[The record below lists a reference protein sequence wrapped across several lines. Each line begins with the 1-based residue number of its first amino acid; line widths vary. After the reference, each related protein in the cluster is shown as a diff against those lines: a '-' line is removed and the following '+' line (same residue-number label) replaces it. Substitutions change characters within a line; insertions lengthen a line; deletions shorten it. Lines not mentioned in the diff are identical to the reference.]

1 MDQMRTLFLS
11 LDEEISSYVE
21 PILVINEN
29 YFEGELQREWNDLDV
44 KIPLTIPR
52 DILTCDQLNARIIE
66 IQKSIFSDLSA
77 WLNDYN
83 LTNHSN
89 RFWQQVIQHW
99 CNETVGEITRS
110 YEEFV
115 HVIENEEIK
124 KIVIKDPPDE
134 LNTTYSSAEFYEYM
148 LGTNFRSAL
157 LHTLVS
163 YFSKHEKFGIT
174 EKVKFGLDKQRPKKC
189 IENQNMYS
197 ENTKKSNFL
206 FVILSTITKLSIKS
220 IFKDPK
226 VFLYETYLN
235 RPFDIRFRMS
245 FRNFPLDVK
254 FNSQKKKTFEIDWQ
268 SRAEYLGKKHE
279 DGTVEDFIRTVIL
292 GLVPQIFTE
301 SFLDEVEAIKKL
313 GFPSNPRIICTG
325 SAFFSND
332 QFKIWSAM
340 KVENG
345 AKLVILQHGNNFG
358 TMRYPNHPE
367 IFYCDRYVSWGWSG
381 SPNVVSGFYL
391 KQSKQRALYDLT
403 GDILLVEQFRPYNYW
418 SSGFNNNSEEYIQ
431 DQYKFLNSLSPERFQ
446 ELKVR
451 RDKNYL
457 LHLEKFDYWAGWE
470 QNNSRKIEF
479 CSPTTKFEIEASK
492 SRLVVFAYYST
503 GLIDC
508 MFMNRPA
515 VCFTQGSL
523 NNFCES
529 EKYIFEK
536 LFQAKILHFS
546 SSAAAEHINQS
557 NDEILLWWNSK
568 KVREVRFE
576 FLERHARDSKRPLR
590 DLRKLVLGIE

>member
-1 MDQMRTLFLS
+1 MRTLFLS
-11 LDEEISSYVE
+11 LDKDISSYVE
-21 PILVINEN
+21 PILVINESCI
-29 YFEGELQREWNDLDV
+29 EGELQCDKNDMDI
-44 KIPLTIPR
+44 KIPLTITR
-52 DILTCDQLNARIIE
+52 DVLTCDQLNAQIIE
-66 IQKSIFSDLSA
+66 IQKLIFSDLSA
-77 WLNDYN
+77 WLNEYN
-83 LTNHSN
+83 STNHSN

-115 HVIENEEIK
+115 HVLENEEIK

-148 LGTNFRSAL
+148 LGTRFRSAL

-163 YFSKHEKFGIT
+163 YFSKLEKFGIR
-174 EKVKFGLDKQRPKKC
+174 EKVKFGHDKERPKKC
-189 IENQNMYS
+189 IENQNIYS
-197 ENTKKSNFL
+197 ENTKKRNFL
-206 FVILSTITKLSIKS
+206 FAILSFITKMFTESL
-220 IFKDPK
+220 FKDSK

-235 RPFDIRFRMS
+235 RSFDIRLRMS
-245 FRNFPLDVK
+245 LRNFPLDVK
-254 FNSQKKKTFEIDWQ
+254 LNSQKNKNFEIDWQ
-268 SRAEYLGKKHE
+268 SRAKYLGNKHE

-292 GLVPQIFTE
+292 GLVPRIFIE
-301 SFLDEVEAIKKL
+301 GFLDEVKTIKNM

-332 QFKIWSAM
+332 QFKIWSAL

-367 IFYCDRYVSWGWSG
+367 ISYCDRYVTWGWSG

-391 KQSKQRALYDLT
+391 KQSKQRVSYDST
-403 GDILLVEQFRPYNYW
+403 GEILLVEQFRPYNYW

-446 ELKVR
+446 ELRVR
-451 RDKNYL
+451 RDRNYL
-457 LHLEKFDYWAGWE
+457 PHLEKYDYWARWE
-470 QNNSRKIEF
+470 QSNSQKIEF
-479 CSPTTKFEIEASK
+479 CSPATKFEIEASK

-508 MFMNRPA
+508 MYMNRPA

-529 EKYIFEK
+529 EKFIFEK
-536 LFQAKILHFS
+536 LFHAKILHFS
-546 SSAAAEHINQS
+546 SSAAADHINQS
-557 NDEILLWWNSK
+557 SDEILLWWNSERVK
-568 KVREVRFE
+568 EARFE
-576 FLERHARDSKRPLR
+576 FLERHARNSKRPLR
-590 DLRKLVLGIE
+590 ELRKLVLGIE